1 MPPPT
6 RGPSLTRDS
15 RDAAAHDV
23 IRETRAPSSRRDS
36 DTFTASSSEPPSSQT
51 RARTSHSE
59 ARSRESGVV
68 AAPAVMAPEDSDVP
82 SSSTMTMEAWA
93 ALHGAGGP
101 SARAGARGPG
111 AHDECSRMR
120 LIGELTG
127 LLHDSELPQPVRL
140 AGLTLIGWLAR
151 RQPGEAPH
159 ALGAPC
165 AEAARARASASARSG
180 PASER
185 SRGKR

>member
-15 RDAAAHDV
+15 RAAATHDV
-23 IRETRAPSSRRDS
+23 TRESRAPSSRRDS
-36 DTFTASSSEPPSSQT
+36 DTFAASGSEPP
-51 RARTSHSE
+51 RSHSRASASPGE
-59 ARSRESGVV
+59 PRGPRDSGVV

-93 ALHGAGGP
+93 ALHGARAP
-101 SARAGARGPG
+101 SGHDGAHG

-120 LIGELTG
+120 LIGELTR
-127 LLHDSELPQPVRL
+127 LLHDVEVPQPVRL

-165 AEAARARASASARSG
+165 AEAARARASASGRSG
-180 PASER
+180 PPSER